1 VETSGITH
9 RVIRAGLLLTLA
21 AVIAQAAAQS
31 IDFGVYSLRVTA
43 LDSNVHGSIFGVISI
58 VAQGASAV
66 AMVVRARTASQP
78 RVWALLAAVVGALTV
93 VRIVTSYNAAVLIV
107 PVAVVFVLV
116 WQLTADDPVEARM
129 VVRAG
134 LLLLV
139 FSFVVH
145 AVGPKLVTALGYS
158 VNSWPYE
165 IKSMLKHGSEMAGWM
180 LLAVGLVAPVRLSAR
195 AREVRSPA

>member
-58 VAQGASAV
+58 VAQGATAV